1 MQTRDRSSTIR
12 ASIAWAAGVSVIA
25 TFLAGSGAA
34 RAQVKSSDV
43 TTILESMRRAADQP
57 DSKGRPA
64 EILIEGKADRSG
76 LTSDYTLRFTTGSR
90 EMFLQIIAGPLPGEI
105 GFNGKECWSTDLSG
119 MPLRSEL
126 RDLDRNRLLLALETG
141 QWLAHADAKT
151 VTLAKA
157 KPARDEVVLE
167 IKQGRLKGELRVSRA
182 TWLPKSLK
190 RSGSSD
196 DNMWTFTDYR
206 GFAGLKLP
214 GTVTI
219 NTPGETEI
227 YRVGSIQPAPQ
238 APASVYDI
246 VARPDDTRFDAAAGP
261 GVVARRATTG
271 HLLVQPRI
279 DGREIGWFIFDT
291 TAAANLIDPKTAA
304 MLKLERLG
312 SAAVSSMMGTEQSSI
327 LRAGSLVLG
336 PMTMAKPLFVTMDL
350 GAIQKMM
357 GNDVVGIVG
366 YDVLA
371 RCVAEV
377 TLADYQVKLYDPK
390 EYHLESPLWQ
400 PLAFNQAVPAVP
412 ATYEGNRT
420 GLFRIGAGTSGQGGM
435 SNVVFHAP
443 VVQEKHLLKNRPVDR
458 MQMGTSV
465 LGFGKV
471 AWFKLAGHR
480 FKNPDAVFAIETQ
493 AAFGDE
499 YVDGNIGVDFLKPF
513 RMVLDF
519 PHSRVAFLPLT
530 ERKR

>member
-1 MQTRDRSSTIR
+1 ML
-12 ASIAWAAGVSVIA
+12 A
-25 TFLAGSGAA
+25 TFLAGSGAV
-34 RAQVKSSDV
+34 RAQVKSGGV
-43 TTILESMRRAADQP
+43 TAILESMRRAADQP
-57 DSKGRPA
+57 NSTGRPA
-64 EILIEGKADRSG
+64 EILIEGKTDRSG

-90 EMFLQIIAGPLPGEI
+90 EMFLQKIAGPLPGEI

-119 MPLRSEL
+119 MPLRLEL
-126 RDLDRNRLLLALETG
+126 RDLDRNRLWLALQTG
-141 QWLAHADAKT
+141 QWLAHADGKTVAVAKT
-151 VTLAKA
+151 KG
-157 KPARDEVVLE
+157 ARDEVVLE
-167 IKQGRLKGELRVSRA
+167 IKQGRLKAELRVARD
-182 TWLPKSLK
+182 TWLPKSL
-190 RSGSSD
+190 RQSGNSGE
-196 DNMWTFTDYR
+196 NMWTFADYR
-206 GFAGLKLP
+206 DFAGLKLP
-214 GTVTI
+214 GTVTVD
-219 NTPGETEI
+219 TPGETEI
-227 YRVGSIQPAPQ
+227 YRVGSIQSAPQ
-238 APASVYDI
+238 APTSVYDI
-246 VARPDDTRFDAAAGP
+246 VARPDDTRFDPAAGP
-261 GVVARRATTG
+261 GVVAKRATTG

-291 TAAANLIDPKTAA
+291 TAAANLIDPNAA
-304 MLKLERLG
+304 TMLKLERLR
-312 SAAVSSMMGTEQSSI
+312 SAAVSSMMGTQQSSI

-350 GAIQKMM
+350 SAIQKMM

-371 RCVAEV
+371 RCVAEF

-390 EYHLESPLWQ
+390 TYHLEPPVWQ
-400 PLAFNQAVPAVP
+400 PLSFNQAVPAIQ

-420 GLFRIGAGTSGQGGM
+420 GLFRIGVGSSGQGGM

-458 MQMGTSV
+458 MKMGTSM

-493 AAFGDE
+493 GAFGDE
-499 YVDGNIGVDFLKPF
+499 YVDGNIGIDFLKPF
-513 RMVLDF
+513 RIVLDF

-530 ERKR
+530 ERKH